1 MAGKVERKQ
10 TLKEEFANTLT
21 HLIGILFSI
30 VAISLLV
37 VFSVLNGTALDVVSC
52 CIFGATMLLLYTS
65 STLYHAIQS
74 TELKPLLRSIDHIS
88 IYFLI
93 SGTYT
98 PFLLLG
104 LGGTLGWVYFGIVWT
119 ITVFG
124 LVFKIFFIGR
134 FEKLSLILYL
144 CMGWMALL
152 LIKPLVA
159 NLSTEIIYLIAAGGL
174 AYTLGTI
181 FYANKKMLYAHAI
194 WHVFVLVGTVLHFIA
209 IMFLIT

>member
-1 MAGKVERKQ
+1 MARLAERKQ
-10 TLKEEFANTLT
+10 TLREEFANTLT

-30 VAISLLV
+30 IALSLLV
-37 VFSVLNGTALDVVSC
+37 VFSVLNGTALHVVSC

-74 TELKPLLRSIDHIS
+74 RELRPLLRSIDHIS

-98 PFLLLG
+98 PLLLIG
-104 LGGTLGWVYFGIVWT
+104 LGGTMGWVYFGIVWT
-119 ITVFG
+119 ITLLGF
-124 LVFKIFFIGR
+124 VFKIFFIGR

-144 CMGWMALL
+144 SMGWLALL
-152 LIKPLVA
+152 FIQPLVA
-159 NLSTEIIYLIAAGGL
+159 NLSLTTIYLIAAGGL
-174 AYTLGTI
+174 AYTIGTV
-181 FYANKKMLYAHAI
+181 FYANKKMLYSHAI
-194 WHVFVLVGTVLHFIA
+194 WHVFVLAGTVLHFIA

>member
-1 MAGKVERKQ
+1 MAGQVDRKQ
-10 TLKEEFANTLT
+10 TIKEEFANTLT
-21 HLIGILFSI
+21 HLIGILLSI

-37 VFSVLNGTALDVVSC
+37 VFSVLKGTALHVVSC
-52 CIFGATMLLLYTS
+52 CIFGGTMLLLYTS

-74 TELKPLLRSIDHIS
+74 KELKPLLRSIDHIS

-98 PFLLLG
+98 PLLLLG

-119 ITVFG
+119 ITLLG

-144 CMGWMALL
+144 GMGWLALL
-152 LIKPLVA
+152 LIKPLVV
-159 NLSTEIIYLIAAGGL
+159 NLSTEIICLIAAGGV
-174 AYTLGTI
+174 AYTIGTV

-194 WHVFVLVGTVLHFIA
+194 WHVFVLAGTVLHFIA

>member
-1 MAGKVERKQ
+1 MAGQVERKQ
-10 TLKEEFANTLT
+10 TIREEFANTVT

-52 CIFGATMLLLYTS
+52 CIFGTTMLLLYTS

-74 TELKPLLRSIDHIS
+74 NELKPHLRSIDHIS

-98 PFLLLG
+98 PFLLIG
-104 LGGTLGWVYFGIVWT
+104 LGGTLGWEYFGIVWT
-119 ITVFG
+119 ITLLG

-144 CMGWMALL
+144 GMGWLALL

-159 NLSTEIIYLIAAGGL
+159 NLSMEIIYLIAAGGL
-174 AYTLGTI
+174 AYTIGTI
-181 FYANKKMLYAHAI
+181 FYTNKKMLYAHAV
-194 WHVFVLVGTVLHFIA
+194 WHIFVLAGTVLHFIA

>member
-1 MAGKVERKQ
+1 MAGQVDRKQ
-10 TLKEEFANTLT
+10 TIKEEFANTLT
-21 HLIGILFSI
+21 HLIGILLSI

-37 VFSVLNGTALDVVSC
+37 VFSVLNGTALHVVSC
-52 CIFGATMLLLYTS
+52 CIFGGTMLLLYTS

-74 TELKPLLRSIDHIS
+74 KELKPLLRSIDHIS

-98 PFLLLG
+98 PLLLLG
-104 LGGTLGWVYFGIVWT
+104 LGGTLGWVCFGIVWT
-119 ITVFG
+119 ITLLG

-144 CMGWMALL
+144 GMGWLALL
-152 LIKPLVA
+152 LIKPLVV
-159 NLSTEIIYLIAAGGL
+159 NLSTEIIYLIAAGGV
-174 AYTLGTI
+174 AYTIGTV

-194 WHVFVLVGTVLHFIA
+194 WHVFVLAGTVLHFIA

>member
-1 MAGKVERKQ
+1 MAGQVDRKQ
-10 TLKEEFANTLT
+10 TIKEEFANTLT
-21 HLIGILFSI
+21 HLIGILLSI

-37 VFSVLNGTALDVVSC
+37 VFSVLNGTALHVVSC
-52 CIFGATMLLLYTS
+52 CIFGGTMLLLYTS

-74 TELKPLLRSIDHIS
+74 KELKPLLRSIDHIS

-98 PFLLLG
+98 PLLLLG

-119 ITVFG
+119 ITLLG

-144 CMGWMALL
+144 GMGWLALL
-152 LIKPLVA
+152 LIKPLVV
-159 NLSTEIIYLIAAGGL
+159 NLSTEIIYLIAAGGV
-174 AYTLGTI
+174 AYTIGTV

-194 WHVFVLVGTVLHFIA
+194 WHVFVLAGTVLHFIA

>member
-1 MAGKVERKQ
+1 MAGQVDRKQ
-10 TLKEEFANTLT
+10 TIKEEFANTLT
-21 HLIGILFSI
+21 HLIGILLSI

-37 VFSVLNGTALDVVSC
+37 VFSVLKGTALHVVSC
-52 CIFGATMLLLYTS
+52 CIFGGTMLLLYTS

-74 TELKPLLRSIDHIS
+74 KELKPLLRSIDHIS

-98 PFLLLG
+98 PLLLLG
-104 LGGTLGWVYFGIVWT
+104 LGGTLGWVYFG
-119 ITVFG
+119 
-124 LVFKIFFIGR
+124 R

-144 CMGWMALL
+144 GMGWLALL
-152 LIKPLVA
+152 LIKPLVV
-159 NLSTEIIYLIAAGGL
+159 NLSTEIICLIAAGGV
-174 AYTLGTI
+174 AYTIGTV

-194 WHVFVLVGTVLHFIA
+194 WHVFVLAGTVLHFIA

>member
-1 MAGKVERKQ
+1 MAGQVERKQ
-10 TLKEEFANTLT
+10 TIQEEFANTVT

-37 VFSVLNGTALDVVSC
+37 VFSVLNGTALHVVSC

-74 TELKPLLRSIDHIS
+74 NELKPLLRSIDHIS

-98 PFLLLG
+98 PFLLIG

-119 ITVFG
+119 ITLLG

-144 CMGWMALL
+144 GMGWMALL

-174 AYTLGTI
+174 AYTIGTV

-194 WHVFVLVGTVLHFIA
+194 WHVFVLAGTVLHFIA
-209 IMFLIT
+209 ILFMIT